1 MDLKHRPSKVVISG
15 NSGSGKST
23 FGTAVLLNSP
33 QTYKF
38 VFDWEGELRER
49 IGFAAARDADGLTKQ
64 LEQGWVIFD
73 PDEMFPE
80 EMEDSLAEALDWF
93 AGWVFSIKKAINE
106 EAKEKGLPFPTA
118 LFYCDE
124 VQEICDTHTM
134 PRGLKTILERGRR
147 QGIDSMIVTQQPNII
162 HNRVRNQLTEVVAFS
177 QVDENAVT
185 FFEDLGLDGED
196 IRGLAEGQW
205 RLLNR
210 RTRTFQWGHIEW
222 PKGKIVVEGT
232 KAFARPADKQAA

>member
-49 IGFAAARDADGLTKQ
+49 IGFAAARDPDGLTKQ
-64 LEQGWVIFD
+64 LQQGWIIFD

-80 EMEDSLAEALDWF
+80 EMEDSLAEGLDWF
-93 AGWVFSIKKAINE
+93 CGWVFNVKKAINA

-124 VQEICDTHTM
+124 VQEICDAHTM
-134 PRGLKTILERGRR
+134 PRGLRTILERGRR

-177 QVDENAVT
+177 QVDENAVR
-185 FFEDLGLDGED
+185 FFEDLGLDGDD

-210 RTRTFQWGHIEW
+210 RARIFQWGSIAW
-222 PKGKIVVEGT
+222 PKGKIIVEGT
-232 KAFARPADKQAA
+232 KAFGGSSDNLPA